1 MKYGENT
8 WSTQEY
14 SIKITIREP
23 RKWNDDM
30 TPYVG
35 RHENT
40 ADQADWLFEL
50 LKKEMPDDEI
60 LGISYY

>member
-8 WSTQEY
+8 WSIQQY
-14 SIKITIREP
+14 QINITIREP
-23 RKWNDDM
+23 RRYNEDGS
-30 TPYVG
+30 PYVG

-60 LGISYY
+60 VSISYY